1 MIKEIKSKSASDDAD
16 KLFFFFLLSKT

>member
-16 KLFFFFLLSKT
+16 KLFFFFLLSET